1 MSVTDSSF
9 IWNTSAVDKVVIIHM
24 EYGMKMT
31 LNIDDELLARVM
43 EFSGAK
49 TKTEAIANALREMDR
64 RAKLSELLKDD
75 FGMTAEDCRNAIDP
89 AYDLEAMRVAET
101 PAIYKMTPKP
111 NARKSRSGR

>member
-1 MSVTDSSF
+1 MMD
-9 IWNTSAVDKVVIIHM
+9 IIHIK
-24 EYGMKMT
+24 YGMKMT

-43 EFSGAK
+43 EFTGAK

-75 FGMTAEDCRNAIDP
+75 FGMTADDCRNAIDP

-101 PAIYKMTPKP
+101 PANYKVTPKP
-111 NARKSRSGR
+111 NARKSRSRR